1 MRRQRQ
7 HQRQRSDDEPKEKGG
22 EKGMKLSNMVHS
34 PQPLAFTCCRS
45 VLKDVRGAKQSK
57 AKISKDLDKIPL
69 TQIYFGATAGA
80 SGACASP

>member
-1 MRRQRQ
+1 MNQKEREARREG
-7 HQRQRSDDEPKEKGG
+7 DEVVEYGALPTTSRLHLLQK
-22 EKGMKLSNMVHS
+22 
-34 PQPLAFTCCRS
+34 S